1 MQLRYL
7 QTLSSIATEQN
18 STIIFPLPVD
28 LFSFCRKIQ
37 LNTMETS
44 TNPFAF
50 TTTTTTTSTSPDS
63 NNTPTTGQLISTDI

>member
-1 MQLRYL
+1 
-7 QTLSSIATEQN
+7 
-18 STIIFPLPVD
+18 
-28 LFSFCRKIQ
+28 

>member
-28 LFSFCRKIQ
+28 LFSFCQKPQSTSIQ
-37 LNTMETS
+37 PS

-50 TTTTTTTSTSPDS
+50 TPTSPDETTTST
-63 NNTPTTGQLISTDI
+63 TGRLISTDI